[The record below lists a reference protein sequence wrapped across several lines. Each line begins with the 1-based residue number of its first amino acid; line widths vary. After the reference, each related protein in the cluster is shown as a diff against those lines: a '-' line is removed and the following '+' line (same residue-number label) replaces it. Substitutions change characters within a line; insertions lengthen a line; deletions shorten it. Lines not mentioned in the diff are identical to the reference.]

1 MVTREMIEE
10 IISRVLEK
18 LNNQRILLMV
28 LTTEGVKRLDPL
40 LFAKTLQG
48 LQSLYQLRAIVS
60 GKVDDKIRNILMDFG
75 AEVIED
81 TNCES
86 LERVVSRAEA
96 VILPAADQDTLAR
109 IALGLLDRT
118 VSKVVFETLY
128 EGKKVILCPDGLL
141 SKPGIPQG
149 LRCFIEE
156 YLKKVRGIGCL
167 ISTLEDVKTALC
179 SECVCESVDS
189 KSDAEK
195 CEEEIFCKKLLTA
208 EDVNRIPRNVKSLV
222 LGNGVLVTPL
232 ARDQLRT
239 RGIEVV
245 LRKGEKRG

>member
-128 EGKKVILCPDGLL
+128 EGKKVIICPDGLL
-141 SKPGIPQG
+141 SKPCIPQG

-156 YLKKVRGIGCL
+156 YLKKARGIGCI
-167 ISTLEDVKTALC
+167 ISPLEEVKIALG
-179 SECVCESVDS
+179 SICESVDS

-195 CEEEIFCKKLLTA
+195 CEEEIYCKKLLTA

>member
-10 IISRVLEK
+10 IVSRVLEK
-18 LNNQRILLMV
+18 LNNQRTLLLV
-28 LTTEGVKRLDPL
+28 LTAEGVKRLDPL

-48 LQSLYQLRAIVS
+48 LQSFYQLSVLLS
-60 GKVDDKIRNILMDFG
+60 GRVEDKIRHILMDFG
-75 AEVIED
+75 VEVIEETD
-81 TNCES
+81 CES

-109 IALGLLDRT
+109 IALGLLDQT

-128 EGKKVILCPDGLL
+128 EGKKVILCPDGRL

-156 YLKKVRGIGCL
+156 YLQKVRSIGCL
-167 ISTLEDVKTALC
+167 ISPLEEVNMVLTNIT
-179 SECVCESVDS
+179 ESADS

-195 CEEEIFCKKLLTA
+195 CEEEIYCKKLLTA
-208 EDVNRIPRNVKSLV
+208 EDINQLPQRVKHLV
-222 LGNGVLVTPL
+222 LGKGVLITPL
-232 ARDQLRT
+232 AQDQLRT

-245 LRKGEKRG
+245 FRKGEKRG

>member
-18 LNNQRILLMV
+18 LNSQRTLLLV
-28 LTTEGVKRLDPL
+28 LTTEGVKGLDPL

-48 LQSLYQLRAIVS
+48 LQSLYGLRAIVS
-60 GKVDDKIRNILMDFG
+60 RSVDDKIRHILMDFG
-75 AEVIED
+75 AEVVEESD
-81 TNCES
+81 CES
-86 LERVVSRAEA
+86 RGSVACSAEA
-96 VILPAADQDTLAR
+96 VIVPAADQDTLAR

-156 YLKKVRGIGCL
+156 YLQKVRSMGCL
-167 ISTLEDVKTALC
+167 ISPLEEVKMVLTNIT
-179 SECVCESVDS
+179 ESADS
-189 KSDAEK
+189 DSDAEK
-195 CEEEIFCKKLLTA
+195 CEEEIYCKKLLTA
-208 EDVNRIPRNVKSLV
+208 EDINRIPHNVKSLV
-222 LGNGVLVTPL
+222 LRTGVLVTPL
-232 ARDQLRT
+232 ARDQLRI

-245 LRKGEKRG
+245 FRKGEKRG